1 VGVRHHVELDIEQ
14 LTAGDL
20 WKEKDRL
27 ADQEAFLRASYAE
40 FRKMTEDER
49 EALVAV
55 VRSTLIRLA
64 ATDHWMPGAVNFA
77 KGRIDMHISIDLT
90 HADTLVHM
98 GPDSLSRAAGRVRAY
113 LEDLA
118 ERLEAMA
125 DE

>member
-90 HADTLVHM
+90 HADTL
-98 GPDSLSRAAGRVRAY
+98 SRAAGRVRAY